1 MENVGRVNKL
11 GLGPSGALEA
21 AGNLTVRAVLN
32 MLMDQVD
39 KEDGKPVV
47 PLGHG
52 DPSRFPCFRTTPV
65 AEEAIV
71 EALHSADYNCYCP
84 ATGIPSARRF
94 RCLLI
99 LTSSCCNCSI
109 AEYLSKDL
117 PYKLSPD
124 DVYVTCGCTQGIE
137 TILSVLACPGANII
151 LPKPGFPFY
160 ESRAAFSQLEV
171 RHYNLIPERGWE
183 VDLDAVQALAD
194 ENTAAMVIINPGN
207 PCGTVFTYEHLF
219 KIANTAKKLGIFV
232 IADEVYGHLT
242 FGNTPFV
249 PMGTFGQI
257 VPVLTLGSISKRWMV
272 PGWRLGW
279 MVICDPN
286 GVLKETKIVE
296 SIESFL
302 NISADPATFIQG
314 AIPFIIENT
323 KDDFFNK
330 NVDLLR
336 RTSSICYDKIK
347 EIDCITCP
355 HKPDASMFV
364 MVKINLGY
372 LEDIAD
378 CIDFSCKLA
387 KEESV
392 ITMPGR
398 ALGLENWLRITFA
411 IDPASLEIGLDR
423 MKSFCERHAKVM

>member
-1 MENVGRVNKL
+1 
-11 GLGPSGALEA
+11 
-21 AGNLTVRAVLN
+21 
-32 MLMDQVD
+32 
-39 KEDGKPVV
+39 
-47 PLGHG
+47 
-52 DPSRFPCFRTTPV
+52 
-65 AEEAIV
+65 
-71 EALHSADYNCYCP
+71 
-84 ATGIPSARRF
+84 
-94 RCLLI
+94 
-99 LTSSCCNCSI
+99 
-109 AEYLSKDL
+109 
-117 PYKLSPD
+117 
-124 DVYVTCGCTQGIE
+124 
-137 TILSVLACPGANII
+137 
-151 LPKPGFPFY
+151 
-160 ESRAAFSQLEV
+160 
-171 RHYNLIPERGWE
+171 
-183 VDLDAVQALAD
+183 
-194 ENTAAMVIINPGN
+194 MVIINPGN
-207 PCGTVFTYEHLF
+207 PCGSVFTYEHLS

-249 PMGTFGQI
+249 PMGAFGQI

-279 MVICDPN
+279 MVICDSN

-302 NISADPATFIQG
+302 NISTDPATFIQG
-314 AIPFIIENT
+314 AIPSIIENT

-330 NVDLLR
+330 IVDLLR
-336 RTSSICYDKIK
+336 KTSSICYDKIK

-355 HKPDASMFV
+355 HKPDGSMFV